1 MTQIPGMRTRNP
13 EKTQLT
19 HRIPDDLLARVDAY
33 RAGTGLSRTA
43 AINLLTSLALDA
55 AEAAR

>member
-1 MTQIPGMRTRNP
+1 MTKIPGMRECSPDR
-13 EKTQLT
+13 TQLS
-19 HRIPDDLLARVDAY
+19 HRIPNDLLARVDKY
-33 RAGTGLSRTA
+33 RAGTGLSRNA